1 MAFKDRG
8 GEASVAQVSLKDMIG
23 PLLAVVL
30 LIAGASPAAAQITIP
45 LPGSGGGGI
54 QIGPQQE
61 QQQQQRA
68 PDQNRTYGGSV
79 SIRVLGAAY
88 GRNCAGNVSTNVTDD
103 LARQC
108 QGRDYCVYRIDARQI
123 GDPRPGCAKEYQAR
137 YMCRDGGNERYASA
151 NPEASG
157 QSVVLD
163 CRRQ

>member
-23 PLLAVVL
+23 PLLAVLL

-68 PDQNRTYGGSV
+68 PDQNRTYGGSL

-108 QGRDYCVYRIDARQI
+108 QGRDYCVYRIDSRQI

>member
-1 MAFKDRG
+1 M
-8 GEASVAQVSLKDMIG
+8 AQVSLTRASLRSIVG
-23 PLLAVVL
+23 PLVAVL
-30 LIAGASPAAAQITIP
+30 LLVAGASPAAAQINIP
-45 LPGSGGGGI
+45 VPGTGGI
-54 QIGPQQE
+54 QIGPQPD
-61 QQQQQRA
+61 QRV
-68 PDQNRTYGGSV
+68 PDQNRYQGGGV

-123 GDPRPGCAKEYQAR
+123 GDPRPGCPKEDQAR
-137 YMCRDGGNERYASA
+137 YICRDGGNERYASA

-157 QSVVLD
+157 QSIVLD

>member
-1 MAFKDRG
+1 MTRTSIKAI
-8 GEASVAQVSLKDMIG
+8 AG
-23 PLLAVVL
+23 PLLAVL
-30 LIAGASPAAAQITIP
+30 LLVAGALPASAQITIP
-45 LPGSGGGGI
+45 LPGSGGGI
-54 QIGPQQE
+54 QIGPQQD
-61 QQQQQRA
+61 QRQ
-68 PDQNRTYGGSV
+68 PDQYRYQGSGT

-88 GRNCAGNVSTNVTDD
+88 GRNCAGNVTTNVTDD

-108 QGRDYCVYRIDARQI
+108 QGRDYCVYRIDVRQI

-151 NPEASG
+151 SPEASG

>member
-1 MAFKDRG
+1 MAR
-8 GEASVAQVSLKDMIG
+8 ASLKGIVG
-23 PLLAVVL
+23 PLLAVL
-30 LIAGASPAAAQITIP
+30 LLAIGASPAAAQITIP
-45 LPGSGGGGI
+45 LPGSGGGI
-54 QIGPQQE
+54 QIGPQQD
-61 QQQQQRA
+61 QQQRTV
-68 PDQNRTYGGSV
+68 PDNRYQGGGV

-103 LARQC
+103 LARRC
-108 QGRDYCVYRIDARQI
+108 QGLDYCVYRIDARQI

-157 QSVVLD
+157 QSIVLD

>member
-1 MAFKDRG
+1 MAQ
-8 GEASVAQVSLKDMIG
+8 ALKKIVG
-23 PLLAVVL
+23 PLLAVL
-30 LIAGASPAAAQITIP
+30 LLVAGASPAAAQINIP
-45 LPGSGGGGI
+45 VPGTGGI
-54 QIGPQQE
+54 QIGPQPD
-61 QQQQQRA
+61 QRA
-68 PDQNRTYGGSV
+68 PDQNRYYGSGV

-88 GRNCAGNVSTNVTDD
+88 GQNCAGNVTTNVTND

-137 YMCRDGGNERYASA
+137 YICRDGGNERYASA
-151 NPEASG
+151 SPEASG

>member
-1 MAFKDRG
+1 MAQ
-8 GEASVAQVSLKDMIG
+8 ASLKDMIG
-23 PLLAVVL
+23 PLLAVLL

-45 LPGSGGGGI
+45 LPGSGGGI
-54 QIGPQQE
+54 QIGPQPE

-68 PDQNRTYGGSV
+68 PDQNRYYGGSV

-108 QGRDYCVYRIDARQI
+108 QGRDYCVYRIDSRQI
-123 GDPRPGCAKEYQAR
+123 GDPRPGCPKEYQAR

-157 QSVVLD
+157 QSIVLD